1 LSKTA
6 LYTTYDNS
14 PKTPQIVARLVE
26 NKQVASYRTLGSAF
40 SFVIRSIFKKAE
52 LPFLIV
58 LNNKEKLRIT

>member
-14 PKTPQIVARLVE
+14 PKTLQIVARLVE
-26 NKQVASYRTLGSAF
+26 NKQVKMHLTGLLGSAF

-52 LPFLIV
+52 LPF
-58 LNNKEKLRIT
+58 NCFEQ